1 MADQSRPARFSDV
14 KLLIKALNELDAEY
28 LLIGGYAL
36 YIHGYHRTTE
46 DIDILIPSERKAGEI
61 VKQALLKLPDKAA
74 QDIDVSWIE
83 EGGTIRVADE
93 FIVDVMTNA
102 CGESY
107 ESLKKYMEIVEV
119 DGISVRVVNIEG
131 LIKTKKSVRP
141 KDKADLIILE
151 KALGQLM
158 NDK

>member
-1 MADQSRPARFSDV
+1 MTEQSSRPARFSDV
-14 KLLIKALNELDAEY
+14 KLLINALNELDAEY

-36 YIHGYHRTTE
+36 YVHGYHRATE
-46 DIDILIPSERKAGEI
+46 DIDILIPSDRKAGEI

-74 QDIDVSWIE
+74 QEIDVAWIE

-119 DGISVRVVNIEG
+119 DRIPVRVVNIEG
-131 LIKTKKSVRP
+131 LIKTKRTARP
-141 KDKADLIILE
+141 KDKVDLEILE
-151 KALGQLM
+151 KAFEQL
-158 NDK
+158 K